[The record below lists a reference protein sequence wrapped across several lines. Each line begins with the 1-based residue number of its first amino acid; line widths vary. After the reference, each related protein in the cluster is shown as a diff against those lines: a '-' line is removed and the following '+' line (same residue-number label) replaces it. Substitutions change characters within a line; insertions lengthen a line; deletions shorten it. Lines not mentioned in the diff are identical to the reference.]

1 MGHTRRRAGVLASIA
16 SSVVLLAV
24 ALGAAPASAETISS
38 GHVDVLDIDY
48 ESTTLS
54 LNIRDSRTSTVS
66 DDVSPA
72 STTLAVASSTL
83 TTIPSGTGY
92 SCLGTAGSAVY
103 LLPQSNVSG
112 VLWAGWN
119 TEGIPSNALQNNNV
133 TLRLDS
139 WTVPSGARF
148 ALYTTSLSGPTFRL
162 NTHSGTAGC
171 LKQAWTLPRNTHGHG
186 FWAFTQAG
194 TYTLKFRATATTSGG
209 VAKDTGL
216 VTYTFV
222 VG

>member
-1 MGHTRRRAGVLASIA
+1 MLASIA
-16 SSVVLLAV
+16 SSVVLVAA
-24 ALGAAPASAETISS
+24 ALGAAPASAATISS

-48 ESTTLS
+48 EGTTLS
-54 LNIRDSRTSTVS
+54 LNIRDSRTSTVA

-72 STTLAVASSTL
+72 ATTFAVVPSTL
-83 TTIPSGTGY
+83 TTVPSGSGY
-92 SCLGTAGSAVY
+92 GCLGTAGSPVY

-112 VLWAGWN
+112 VLWPGWN

-139 WTVPSGARF
+139 WTIPSGARF

-162 NTHSGTAGC
+162 NTNSTTGC
-171 LKQAWTLPRNTHGHG
+171 PRTTWTLPRNTHGHG
-186 FWAFTQAG
+186 WWAFTKAG

>member
-1 MGHTRRRAGVLASIA
+1 MGRNRRRAGVLASIA
-16 SSVVLLAV
+16 SSVVLAAV
-24 ALGAAPASAETISS
+24 ALGAAPASAATISS

-48 ESTTLS
+48 EGTTLS
-54 LNIRDSRTSTVS
+54 LNIRDSRTSTVY

-72 STTLAVASSTL
+72 ATTLAVVPSTL
-83 TTIPSGTGY
+83 TTVPSGSGY
-92 SCLGTAGSAVY
+92 SCLGTAGSPVY

-139 WTVPSGARF
+139 WTIPSGARF

-162 NTHSGTAGC
+162 NTNSTTGC
-171 LKQAWTLPRNTHGHG
+171 PRTTWTLPRNTHGHG
-186 FWAFTQAG
+186 WWAFTKAG